1 MTHSV
6 LDTINWY
13 GQQLSIRPAERQD
26 VPRLVEL
33 HRALVGE
40 TPPADRIDVPLAWF
54 ALGGPWMHEY
64 FCERHLKAY
73 QDLGF
78 DVWVVCADDDEF
90 VGTVE
95 LWYDNEPEPFGRYG
109 HIELLELLPRV
120 FTDEVEE
127 WLLQKSEER
136 AVERGYRRFWCN
148 PEGSG
153 GSPHI
158 LRRRGYEE
166 LWPNAEVTLRDLGQ
180 FRPPPH
186 RIEGLRGDYESEA
199 AHLLALNH
207 REAAGFLWRYRW
219 RVHLDPLWADWP
231 TDTLFWA
238 GGVGLPDGKGGI
250 CLVTLWR
257 WSHAPTVAGTDMW
270 VAPELA
276 EDADNTRSLLAVSA
290 SQALGLGA
298 DSMITYVPPALASA
312 LESSDIEMHRLEL
325 DAAWYRKML

>member
-1 MTHSV
+1 MRHST
-6 LDTINWY
+6 LGKTSWH
-13 GQQLSIRPAERQD
+13 GRQLSIRPAERQD
-26 VPRLVEL
+26 IPRLVQL

-40 TPPADRIDVPLAWF
+40 TPPVDRIRIPEAWF
-54 ALGGPWMHEY
+54 ALGGPWLHEY
-64 FCERHLKAY
+64 YCERHLKVY

-78 DVWVVCADDDEF
+78 DVWIIVCDDGEF
-90 VGTVE
+90 VGNVE

-109 HIELLELLPRV
+109 HIELLELLPEA
-120 FTDEVEE
+120 FNDEVEE
-127 WLLQKSEER
+127 WLIQKSEER
-136 AVERGYRRFWCN
+136 AMEQGYHRFWCR

-180 FRPPPH
+180 FRPPTH
-186 RIEGLRGDYESEA
+186 RIDQLRGDYESEA

-219 RVHLDPLWADWP
+219 RVVLEPLWADWP

-238 GGVGLPDGKGGI
+238 GDVGLPGSGGGI

-257 WSHAPTVAGTDMW
+257 WSYTPTVAHADLW
-270 VAPELA
+270 VAPELV
-276 EDADNTRSLLAVSA
+276 EDVDNTRSLLAVSA
-290 SQALGLGA
+290 EQALGLGA
-298 DSMITYVPPALASA
+298 DAVIAYVPPVLASA
-312 LESSDIEMHRLEL
+312 LEGSNIEKHELEL
-325 DAAWYRKML
+325 HDAWYRKML